1 MRNPDDVLGSLV
13 TKSNN
18 KNYKYNRLYRNLY
31 NPSFYLKAYTSISP
45 NQGNMTKGTD
55 GKNIDGF
62 SLEKINILIES
73 LKDESYQPY
82 PSKRVFIPKKNDSK
96 RPLGIPAFKDKLL
109 QEVIRMILEAIYEK
123 SFKESSHG
131 FRPKRSCHTALYKVR
146 KTFTG
151 VKWFVEGD
159 ISGFF
164 DNIDHHTLIAL
175 LRRRITDEKFIR
187 LIWKFLRAGYLEEWQ
202 FQSSYSGTPQG
213 GVISPLLSN
222 VYLTELDIFMEEY
235 KKEFTKGD
243 KRKTT
248 KSYKRQEY
256 LTYKHR
262 KQLKENWEQLTEQEK
277 KQGIIKYKSLK
288 KELLKITCGDP
299 MDESYKRIQYVRY
312 ADDFLVGIIGNKAD
326 AMKVKEDLTDFLRN
340 KLKLELSQEKTLITH
355 SSKKARFLG
364 YDIMVSRKLDT
375 KRDKNG
381 FLMRHQIMR
390 CKLYLPSEKWIEKL
404 KHYGALRIMPNG
416 KWRIQHRTYLL
427 NNDELEIL
435 NTYNMEIRGLYNYY
449 SLAENVCTLQSF
461 YYFMKY
467 SFAKTLAAKHKMSVA
482 KVMAKYKVKGHL
494 AIQYQAKSEKRIS
507 YFYNDGFRR
516 KDKVMYIVQDTLP
529 NSQLWWRNSLIKRLS
544 ANRCEWCGKNDV
556 PLEMHHVKKLK
567 DLEGKKLW
575 EKKMI
580 ARKRKTL
587 ALCARCHQDLHSG
600 KLDG

>member
-31 NPSFYLKAYTSISP
+31 NPSFYLKAYTNISP

-82 PSKRVFIPKKNDSK
+82 PSKRVFIPKKNGSK

-288 KELLKITCGDP
+288 KELLKIT
-299 MDESYKRIQYVRY
+299 
-312 ADDFLVGIIGNKAD
+312 DFL
-326 AMKVKEDLTDFLRN
+326 
-340 KLKLELSQEKTLITH
+340 
-355 SSKKARFLG
+355 
-364 YDIMVSRKLDT
+364 
-375 KRDKNG
+375 
-381 FLMRHQIMR
+381 
-390 CKLYLPSEKWIEKL
+390 
-404 KHYGALRIMPNG
+404 NG
-416 KWRIQHRTYLL
+416 KAHYL
-427 NNDELEIL
+427 
-435 NTYNMEIRGLYNYY
+435 
-449 SLAENVCTLQSF
+449 
-461 YYFMKY
+461 
-467 SFAKTLAAKHKMSVA
+467 
-482 KVMAKYKVKGHL
+482 
-494 AIQYQAKSEKRIS
+494 
-507 YFYNDGFRR
+507 
-516 KDKVMYIVQDTLP
+516 
-529 NSQLWWRNSLIKRLS
+529 
-544 ANRCEWCGKNDV
+544 
-556 PLEMHHVKKLK
+556 
-567 DLEGKKLW
+567 
-575 EKKMI
+575 
-580 ARKRKTL
+580 
-587 ALCARCHQDLHSG
+587 
-600 KLDG
+600 